1 MATSNKSPKSSTP
14 QSSFDFTVAVLGAV
28 TSAPT
33 VPADGSFTPTTS
45 TYPRRANKVSTAA
58 GDAPV
63 RSSTGVYVITY
74 ADQVPFVKNAWASVV
89 AAGASPTGDL
99 QACVTKIDAA
109 NRQITVKTATF
120 AGVATDIGT
129 NDLLIITVDAQDS
142 TV

>member
-1 MATSNKSPKSSTP
+1 MNGKNPKQSVPHSSV
-14 QSSFDFTVAVLGAV
+14 DFTVAVLGAA

-33 VPADGSFTPTTS
+33 IPADGKLTPTTS
-45 TYPRRANKVSTAA
+45 TYPVRGNRVSTAA
-58 GDAPV
+58 ADAPT
-63 RSSTGVYVITY
+63 RSGAGVYVITY